1 MNTDTTGQIN
11 KPGVW
16 FDSHAH
22 LQADSYSDDRLEVLR
37 RARKAGIQRILLP
50 STNGS
55 DALDAIRLARQH
67 EELVCAV
74 GCHPHDA
81 SDFDK
86 QSPEDWMKCV
96 TQERIAPIVAIGEI
110 GLDYHYDYSPREDQR
125 RVFRLQLEIA
135 HELDLP
141 VIIHEREATA
151 DCLSILEK
159 AMSDGLLKSAP
170 GVFHCFSG
178 SVETALIVLQM
189 GFYLGLDGPITFKNA
204 KKPLAVLERCPQDR
218 LLIETDSPYLTPVP
232 HRGKR
237 NEPAYL
243 PLIGARVAEIWGVP
257 LAAVARLTNQNACRL
272 FDLRFDET
280 TVFSPL
286 QAE

>member
-1 MNTDTTGQIN
+1 MSQHASSTIN
-11 KPGVW
+11 KHGVW

-22 LQADSYSDDRLEVLR
+22 LQAESYADDRQEVLL
-37 RARKAGIQRILLP
+37 RARKAGVERILIP
-50 STNGS
+50 STNWS
-55 DALDAIRLARQH
+55 DSLDAIRLARQH

-86 QSPEDWMKCV
+86 QSMDDWLKRV
-96 TQERIAPIVAIGEI
+96 TQERMAPIVAIGEI

-125 RVFRLQLEIA
+125 RVFRLQLELA

-151 DCLSILEK
+151 DGLSILEK
-159 AMSDGLLKSAP
+159 AISDGLFKSEP

-178 SVETALIVLQM
+178 SVETAKIVLQM
-189 GFYLGLDGPITFKNA
+189 GFYLGLDGPVTFKNA
-204 KKPLAVLERCPQDR
+204 KKPLAVLEHCPQDR
-218 LLIETDSPYLTPVP
+218 LLIETDSPYLTPAP

-243 PLIGARVAEIWGVP
+243 PLIGEKVAEIWGVS
-257 LAAVARLTNQNACRL
+257 LDTAARLTNQNARRL
-272 FDLRFDET
+272 FELG
-280 TVFSPL
+280 PG
-286 QAE
+286 